1 MFHFIDMC
9 FSSTGNVPSNEIN
22 MNKRYTS
29 NQIEVND
36 IIENDCYIDFDC
48 NIEKYNIKKI
58 LESPKFI
65 LSRTRRSI
73 SFEEEAAT
81 PLNSITHSSTK
92 MENTPKHMCSA
103 TAESPVNKVRSLRK
117 NLMLNLF

>member
-58 LESPKFI
+58 LDSPKFI
-65 LSRTRRSI
+65 LSKTKRSI
-73 SFEEEAAT
+73 SFEEEAA
-81 PLNSITHSSTK
+81 LNSITHTSTK
-92 MENTPKHMCSA
+92 MENTPKHIYSS
-103 TAESPVNKVRSLRK
+103 TAGSPVNKVRTLRK
-117 NLMLNLF
+117 NLMVNLF